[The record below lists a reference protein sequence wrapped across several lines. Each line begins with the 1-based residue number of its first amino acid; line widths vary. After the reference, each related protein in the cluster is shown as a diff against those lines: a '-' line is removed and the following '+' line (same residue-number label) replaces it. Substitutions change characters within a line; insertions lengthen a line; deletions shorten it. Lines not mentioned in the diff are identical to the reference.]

1 LKIEKVAGTVSLFAR
16 LSRFRIPDFFG
27 LLFCPQVA
35 VLSSS
40 TLSRLSGFIFPPE
53 MRMIIS

>member
-1 LKIEKVAGTVSLFAR
+1 LQNRIFRFAR

-53 MRMIIS
+53 RRMIIS